1 MNSFDIV
8 FSELK
13 KSGMGVDIKRK
24 RDDGTMVDAR
34 EHELASLGTKS
45 TVASTAGLL
54 KKLPPNERLDWAIE
68 TKNEANAFYKERKF
82 REAMGKYVECLAATD
97 FGAKDSEKHVGGNV
111 DVLVIPVLCNLAA
124 CCIQVEEWSKAVS
137 FSDQALILRPECC
150 KAQLRKGLG
159 LLRIGEFE
167 LALDCFEIVQNTAVV
182 KQEDTDCDK
191 KEAEDEGLIEDPSI
205 SLKILSRA
213 DWTRL
218 PALILQAKRGR
229 KQHREQWKRQKES
242 LAKAFAKNSTAGAT
256 AVENDEHSSDEMTKD
271 AKDVSRTKKD
281 NKEAVVDKVEPMNF
295 LELLVFMLKS
305 ILDFFVGLLKRKKA

>member
-24 RDDGTMVDAR
+24 QDDGTMVDAR

-54 KKLPPNERLDWAIE
+54 KKLPPSERLDWAIE
-68 TKNEANAFYKERKF
+68 TKNEANAFYKDRKF
-82 REAMGKYVECLAATD
+82 KEAMGKYVECLAATD
-97 FGAKDSEKHVGGNV
+97 FGIKDSENRVGGNV

-124 CCIQVEEWSKAVS
+124 CCIQAEEWSKAIS
-137 FSDQALILRPECC
+137 FSEQALLLRPECC

-167 LALDCFEIVQNTAVV
+167 LAMDCFDIVQKTAVV
-182 KQEDTDCDK
+182 IERKTQEEEENNNEK
-191 KEAEDEGLIEDPSI
+191 KTQDEGLIEDSSI
-205 SLKILSRA
+205 SLKVLSSS
-213 DWTRL
+213 DWARL

-229 KQHREQWKRQKES
+229 KQHRDQWKRQKES
-242 LAKAFAKNSTAGAT
+242 LAKAFAKNSTSPI
-256 AVENDEHSSDEMTKD
+256 VENDEQGMEDSTTDNSRKI
-271 AKDVSRTKKD
+271 VS
-281 NKEAVVDKVEPMNF
+281 KVEPMGL
-295 LELLVFMLKS
+295 LELVVFLVKS
-305 ILDFFVGLLKRKKA
+305 ILNFFVGLIKRKRE